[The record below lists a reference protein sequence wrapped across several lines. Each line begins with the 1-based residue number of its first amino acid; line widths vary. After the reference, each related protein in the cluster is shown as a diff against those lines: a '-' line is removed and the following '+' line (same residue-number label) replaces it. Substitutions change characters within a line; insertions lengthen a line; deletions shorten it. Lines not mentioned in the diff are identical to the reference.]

1 VIIAKKIVRTR
12 RLNRPITVAST
23 MATSRP
29 ATVPTATAS
38 HPAPMRV
45 SEMATP

>member
-1 VIIAKKIVRTR
+1 MAKKIVRTR

-23 MATSRP
+23 MATTSP

-38 HPAPMRV
+38 HPAPIRV
-45 SEMATP
+45 SAMATP